1 MLDLHGYNV
10 YAMEREGRNLSGR
23 GGSMAKSTRS
33 AVSGDSMRQLGHI
46 AQLVR
51 TSRNPSATLDRVLP
65 TLTQLLGARSG
76 AVVLTDV
83 FARRQHEWASGD
95 DQRQVIQMGRELVD
109 GIEAH
114 GEASARHA
122 ALPGAPSDQASMG
135 MVLSTPLTGVQE
147 AVGVMVFFCPAQPA
161 LQLET
166 ALTCL
171 NVAGNVLGCLVQSAH
186 LHERLKARPDTA
198 DDPSAQ
204 ASTGYNPDQ
213 IVGQSPRMKTI
224 MHEIQQA
231 ANSRS
236 TILLRGE
243 SGTGKELVARALHR
257 QSPRRQQPF
266 VKLNCAALPE
276 TLLESELFGHEKGAF
291 TGAVKTRRGRF
302 ELADSGTL
310 FLDEIGDMSLA
321 MQVKLLRVLQE
332 RNFER
337 VGGHRPISVDVRIV
351 AATNVNLEDAVRHR
365 RFREDLYYRLH
376 VVPIVMPSLRERR
389 EDIPSL
395 VGHFLAR
402 FNSENRRNL
411 KISSAAMDLIVSYDW
426 PGNVR
431 ELENCVER
439 MVVMTRR
446 DIVAPED
453 VPLSMGPGTALL
465 VAEDE
470 PQPSE
475 PESRSAPLPKA
486 VADIERER
494 LVEALQT
501 SGGVQTRAAVL
512 LGITPRQLG
521 YKLKKYHI
529 APKTLIG

>member
-1 MLDLHGYNV
+1 MHRL
-10 YAMEREGRNLSGR
+10 E
-23 GGSMAKSTRS
+23 
-33 AVSGDSMRQLGHI
+33 HI

-51 TSRNPSATLDRVLP
+51 ASRNPSATLDRVLP
-65 TLTQLLGARSG
+65 TLTEALGARGG
-76 AVVLTDV
+76 AIVLTDV
-83 FARRQHEWASGD
+83 FSKRQHEWATGD
-95 DQRQVIQMGRELVD
+95 DQRPIIQMGRELVD

-114 GEASARHA
+114 GEATARHT
-122 ALPGAPSDQASMG
+122 ALPGAAPDKGSPG
-135 MVLSTPLTGVQE
+135 VVLSTPLTGVQE
-147 AVGVMVFFCPAQPA
+147 AVGVMVFFCPGQPA

-166 ALTCL
+166 ALSCL
-171 NVAGNVLGCLVQSAH
+171 NVAGNVLGCFLQTAN
-186 LHERLKARPDTA
+186 LHERLKALTDA
-198 DDPSAQ
+198 ANDPSARLS
-204 ASTGYNPDQ
+204 AGYNPDQ
-213 IVGQSPRMKTI
+213 IVGQSSRMKSI

-302 ELADSGTL
+302 ELADGGTL

-337 VGGHRPISVDVRIV
+337 VGGLRPISVDVRII
-351 AATNVNLEDAVRHR
+351 AATNVDLEDAVRHR
-365 RFREDLYYRLH
+365 RFREDLYYRLN

-402 FNSENRRNL
+402 FNSENRRSL
-411 KISSAAMDLIVSYDW
+411 KISSAAMDLIVGYDW
-426 PGNVR
+426 LGNVR

-453 VPLSMGPGTALL
+453 VPLSMGPGTIPL
-465 VAEDE
+465 VAEAE
-470 PQPSE
+470 PQPPA
-475 PESRSAPLPKA
+475 PESRSATLPKA

-501 SGGVQTRAAVL
+501 SGGVQTRAATL

-521 YKLKKYHI
+521 YKLKKYRI

>member
-1 MLDLHGYNV
+1 
-10 YAMEREGRNLSGR
+10 
-23 GGSMAKSTRS
+23 MAKSAGA
-33 AVSGDSMRQLGHI
+33 AVSNGPMQRLEQI

-51 TSRNPSATLDRVLP
+51 TSRNPFATLDRVLH
-65 TLTQLLGARSG
+65 TLTDTLGARGG
-76 AVVLTDV
+76 AIILAD
-83 FARRQHEWASGD
+83 ASPKRQQEWACGD
-95 DQRQVIQMGRELVD
+95 DQGQIIQMGRELVD

-114 GEASARHA
+114 GEATARHTV
-122 ALPGAPSDQASMG
+122 LPGAGAGRASEG
-135 MVLSTPLTGVQE
+135 MVLSTPLTGVQQ
-147 AVGVMVFFCPAQPA
+147 AVGVMVFFCPRQPA
-161 LQLET
+161 VPLET

-171 NVAGNVLGCLVQSAH
+171 NVGGTVLGCH
-186 LHERLKARPDTA
+186 LQTAGLQERLKAQPETA
-198 DDPSAQ
+198 GDPAARSA
-204 ASTGYNPDQ
+204 SYNPDQ
-213 IVGQSPRMKTI
+213 IVGQSPRMKAI

-243 SGTGKELVARALHR
+243 SGTGKELVARALHKL
-257 QSPRRQQPF
+257 SARRQQPF

-337 VGGHRPISVDVRIV
+337 VGGHRPISVDVRII
-351 AATNVNLEDAVRHR
+351 AATNADLEEAVRQR

-376 VVPIVMPSLRERR
+376 VVPIVLPSLRERR

-395 VGHFLAR
+395 VGHFLVR
-402 FNSENRRNL
+402 FNAENRRSL
-411 KISSAAMDLIVSYDW
+411 KISSPAMDLIVEYDW

-453 VPLSMGPGTALL
+453 VPLSMNLNPAPLAAVAAPSPPPPAETRSSTLPRA
-465 VAEDE
+465 VAE
-470 PQPSE
+470 
-475 PESRSAPLPKA
+475 
-486 VADIERER
+486 IERER
-494 LVEALQT
+494 LIEALQT
-501 SGGVQTRAAVL
+501 SGGVQTRAAML

-521 YKLKKYHI
+521 YKLKKYRI
-529 APKTLIG
+529 APKAVIG